1 MSSSAG
7 DSLRPISPSSRPGL
21 TRRRLVAG
29 AAWAAP
35 VVVTSSVI
43 PAYAASDEEG
53 ECTGP
58 YEDSTMITAGDG
70 VKKVAVL
77 TVPAGAKR
85 MRFTA
90 VGGAGGTNYTV
101 ADAGSG
107 AMVEGSM
114 AVRGGQTI
122 TLTAGSGGIVNGELK
137 PAEGGDG
144 YGVGGS
150 SKASSP
156 VPANVVSAIND
167 LTRISGG
174 VTGRGGMSAVLY
186 SASGGGSSA
195 IEVDGVPMIVA
206 GGGGGAGVLASY
218 ATVLPNPANA
228 GAVRPTAHYS
238 LDSSG
243 GEHQFS
249 TGGGAGSGDG
259 DGSPGF
265 VGFTSYEAQ
274 SNPILTVNPG
284 SGAAGGVGGAGGEKL
299 NPPTADGPVIGFS
312 STSTQK
318 LVSTATAGA
327 AGASGFRAKG
337 ADGVA
342 SYSYQWDQTP
352 EGTDNRPS
360 NAGELFNGYQ
370 SVVSGGGGAGYGGG
384 GSGAALSVSAR
395 VVSQK
400 WNNDSARAR
409 YAVGSVQL
417 AGGGAGG
424 GTFMDSTVRIMDL
437 GWALNAPNGPGER
450 GAGYIEVAFCF

>member
-1 MSSSAG
+1 MSSSSG
-7 DSLRPISPSSRPGL
+7 DSSRPISPSSRSGL

-35 VVVTSSVI
+35 AV
-43 PAYAASDEEG
+43 AASTLVPAFAASPEEG

-58 YEDSTMITAGDG
+58 YEDSTLITAGDG

-77 TVPAGAKR
+77 TVPAGARR
-85 MRFTA
+85 MRFT
-90 VGGAGGTNYTV
+90 VIGGAGGTNYAV

-107 AMVEGSM
+107 ALVEGSM
-114 AVRGGQTI
+114 PVRGGQVI
-122 TLTAGSGGIVNGELK
+122 TLTAGSGGIGNGELT

-156 VPANVVSAIND
+156 VPADVVAAIES
-167 LTRISGG
+167 LTGRTGG
-174 VTGRGGMSAVLY
+174 VMGHGGMNAVLY
-186 SASGGGSSA
+186 SSSGGGSSA

-206 GGGGGAGVLASY
+206 GGGGGAGTLATY
-218 ATVLPNPANA
+218 ATDLPSPAKP
-228 GAVRPTAHYS
+228 GALQATAYYS

-243 GEHQFS
+243 GRHQFS
-249 TGGGAGSGDG
+249 TGGGAGSSDG

-265 VGFTSYEAQ
+265 VGFTSYTAQ
-274 SNPILTVNPG
+274 SVPLLKVNPG
-284 SGAAGGVGGAGGEKL
+284 SGAMNGMGGGGGEKL
-299 NPPTADGPVIGFS
+299 DPPTSDGSVIGFS

-318 LVSTATAGA
+318 LVSSAA
-327 AGASGFRAKG
+327 AGETGPSGFRAKG
-337 ADGVA
+337 ADGVV
-342 SYSYQWDQTP
+342 SYSYQRDQTP
-352 EGTDNRPS
+352 AGTDASPS
-360 NAGELFNGYQ
+360 NAGAMFNGYQ

-400 WNNDSARAR
+400 WNNDPARSR
-409 YAVGSVQL
+409 YAVGTVQL

-424 GTFMDSTVRIMDL
+424 GTYMDTTAYVSDL
-437 GWALNAPNGPGER
+437 GWAMNAPSASGER
-450 GAGYIEVAFCF
+450 GAGSVEVAFCF